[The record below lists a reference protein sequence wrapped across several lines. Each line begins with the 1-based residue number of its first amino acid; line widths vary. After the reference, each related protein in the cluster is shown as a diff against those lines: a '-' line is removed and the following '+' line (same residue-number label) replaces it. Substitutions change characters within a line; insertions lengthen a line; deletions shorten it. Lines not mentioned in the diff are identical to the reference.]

1 VSATFAPDADEDLP
15 PPIVPRPARP
25 RRRGGS
31 GRRLAVVGVVILA
44 AIGFL
49 LYKGLT
55 SAIVFFKTANEAVAQ
70 RASLGN
76 ATFQIEGVVVPGSVH
91 HRQGAVNFDI
101 ESSGVRV
108 AVENSGE
115 PPQLFQANI
124 PVVLVGHFVGTSD
137 DFSSDEIMVKHSNV
151 YIAAHPSRVRAPN
164 GSVR

>member
-1 VSATFAPDADEDLP
+1 MSATFAPDADEDLP
-15 PPIVPRPARP
+15 PPIVPRPAGP
-25 RRRGGS
+25 RRPDGR
-31 GRRLAVVGVVILA
+31 GRRVALVGLVILG

-55 SAIVFFKTANEAVAQ
+55 SAIVFFKTADEAVAQ

-76 ATFQIEGVVVPGSVH
+76 TTFQIEGVVVPGSVH
-91 HRQGAVNFDI
+91 HKKGAVAFDI

-124 PVVLVGHFVGTSD
+124 PVVLVGHFVGMSD
-137 DFSSDEIMVKHSNV
+137 RFSSDEIMVKHSNV
-151 YIAAHPSRVRAPN
+151 YIAAHPKRVRAPN